1 MENDA
6 AREVEG
12 YMNGDRSVGGR
23 VRVAIWEKLT
33 RAPPVIW

>member
-1 MENDA
+1 VENDA

-12 YMNGDRSVGGR
+12 YINGDRSVGGR
-23 VRVAIWEKLT
+23 VSVIIGEKFT